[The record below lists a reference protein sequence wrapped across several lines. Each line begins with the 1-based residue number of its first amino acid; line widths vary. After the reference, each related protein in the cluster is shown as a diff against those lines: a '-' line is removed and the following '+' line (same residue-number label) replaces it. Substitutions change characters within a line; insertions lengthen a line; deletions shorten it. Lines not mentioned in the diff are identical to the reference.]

1 MTEIK
6 NTIETENINNDINE
20 KYTFKDFVLYF
31 IIPMIIMIFILNV
44 IIIPSSV
51 SGRSMNPTLN
61 NHDFIC
67 ATKLKEVKRYDVC
80 FIYSDKAQ
88 EKIVKRIYGLPNETV
103 TIKGNDIYI
112 NGELIPDKYG
122 YYDDEEYQM
131 SCDEVTWHLGEDE
144 YFVLGDNRCHSSDS
158 RFTDIGKIS
167 KKNIRG
173 VYLFKNF
180 FQKIK

>member
-1 MTEIK
+1 
-6 NTIETENINNDINE
+6 
-20 KYTFKDFVLYF
+20 
-31 IIPMIIMIFILNV
+31 MIIMIFILNV

-112 NGELIPDKYG
+112 NGELIPDKYR
-122 YYDDEEYQM
+122 YYDDEDYQM
-131 SCDEVTWHLGEDE
+131 SCDEMTWHLSEDE

-158 RFTDIGKIS
+158 RFTDIGKIT